1 MLGSSLHI
9 KAQMVHSIGADDHGM
24 FSVFE
29 QCRLERNG
37 SLEMHRWGGGAELA
51 GGSCQVA
58 GSPMPCRAAHGSVGC
73 PA

>member
-1 MLGSSLHI
+1 
-9 KAQMVHSIGADDHGM
+9 MVHSIGADDHGM

-29 QCRLERNG
+29 GCRLERNG

-58 GSPMPCRAAHGSVGC
+58 VGYGVS
-73 PA
+73 AGYDVQAD